1 MSIVKNLIKDPSTTS
16 SSNFNSP
23 IVNDMQWTEVKN
35 QTGSNNNDITKL
47 QSDKDGRNDRS
58 KVLDDL
64 LDYTLEIQRSNNPKK
79 YGEWKATIER
89 VIEKMYG
96 NDSIEL
102 KQLKGELK
110 LNFLTTSGQSEE
122 QRSIYFNNLYDRRF
136 NRIKRLVNE
145 FKLAKV
151 NHGRK

>member
-1 MSIVKNLIKDPSTTS
+1 
-16 SSNFNSP
+16 
-23 IVNDMQWTEVKN
+23 
-35 QTGSNNNDITKL
+35 
-47 QSDKDGRNDRS
+47 
-58 KVLDDL
+58 
-64 LDYTLEIQRSNNPKK
+64 
-79 YGEWKATIER
+79 
-89 VIEKMYG
+89 MYG